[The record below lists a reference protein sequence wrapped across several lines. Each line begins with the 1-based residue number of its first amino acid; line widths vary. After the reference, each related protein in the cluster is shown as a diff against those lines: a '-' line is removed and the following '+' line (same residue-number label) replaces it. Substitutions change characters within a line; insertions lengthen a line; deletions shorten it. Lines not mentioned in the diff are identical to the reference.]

1 MFYRFRVNG
10 KAFVAMNERH
20 PHKVRQPSSRQR
32 SNIVSATMH
41 SDPLI
46 LLIDDDR
53 ELCEL
58 IKEVVAQRGL
68 KVDVAHDGEQGLTLI
83 KTGRFALVLLDVML
97 PKVDGF
103 SVLSQVRQISD
114 IPIIM
119 LTAKGSRS
127 DRVAGLEAGADD
139 YLPKPF
145 GPDEL
150 LARIRAVWRRS
161 QKTPQFQEAVVCVN
175 GIRLDP
181 GKREILFECRVIET
195 TTIEYDILEILIRS
209 AGRTVSRD
217 ELSMALYQRPS
228 FPLDRSLDVHVS
240 HLRKKLGHG
249 GDFIRTVRG
258 TDYLFCA
265 NSEAS

>member
-1 MFYRFRVNG
+1 M
-10 KAFVAMNERH
+10 A
-20 PHKVRQPSSRQR
+20 SS
-32 SNIVSATMH
+32 NVKESASACTE
-41 SDPLI
+41 PLI

-58 IKEVVAQRGL
+58 MKAVFAQRGIEL
-68 KVDVAHDGEQGLTLI
+68 GFAHDGEQGLALI
-83 KTGRFALVLLDVML
+83 KTGKFDLVLLDVML

-103 SVLSQVRQISD
+103 SVLNQVRQRSD

-119 LTAKGSRS
+119 LTAKGSPT

-150 LARIRAVWRRS
+150 LARIRAVWRRT
-161 QKTPQFQEAVVCVN
+161 QKSKQSPEEIIRVN
-175 GIRLDP
+175 GLRLDP
-181 GKREILFECRVIET
+181 GKRQIWFDDRLIET
-195 TTIEYDILEILIRS
+195 TTIEYDVLEILIRS

-240 HLRKKLGHG
+240 HLRKKLGMG
-249 GDFIRTVRG
+249 GEFIRTVRG
-258 TDYLFCA
+258 TGYLFCT
-265 NSEAS
+265 EGDVD

>member
-1 MFYRFRVNG
+1 MQKPSQSMASSNF
-10 KAFVAMNERH
+10 KESVA
-20 PHKVRQPSSRQR
+20 
-32 SNIVSATMH
+32 ACT
-41 SDPLI
+41 DPLI

-58 IKEVVAQRGL
+58 TQVVFAQRGIEIGF
-68 KVDVAHDGEQGLTLI
+68 AHDGEQGLALI
-83 KTGRFALVLLDVML
+83 MTGKFDLVLLDVML

-103 SVLSQVRQISD
+103 SVLNQVRQKSD

-119 LTAKGSRS
+119 LTAKGSPS

-161 QKTPQFQEAVVCVN
+161 RKPKQSQEDVICVN
-175 GIRLDP
+175 GVRLDP
-181 GKREILFECRVIET
+181 GNRQIVFNDRLIET
-195 TTIEYDILEILIRS
+195 TTIEYDVLEILMRS

-217 ELSMALYQRPS
+217 ELSLALYQRPS

-240 HLRKKLGHG
+240 HLRKKLGLG
-249 GDFIRTVRG
+249 GEFIRTVRG
-258 TDYLFCA
+258 TGYLFCA
-265 NSEAS
+265 EGDVD